1 MTERLLPRSEVERLT
16 GLKRSTIYQRMA
28 DGTFP
33 LPRREPS
40 TRSVRWIESEV
51 QQWISEWIKNSVVG
65 TMAGSES
72 TNMKKAA

>member
-16 GLKRSTIYQRMA
+16 GLKRSTIYRRMA

-33 LPRREPS
+33 LPRREPAS
-40 TRSVRWIESEV
+40 RSVRWIESEV

-65 TMAGSES
+65 TMAGTHSS
-72 TNMKKAA
+72 DMKKAA